1 MTGMTDFIS
10 QWKFL
15 GHVC

>member
-1 MTGMTDFIS
+1 MTDMTDFIS